1 MPSIQPQQSATS
13 SACAQVT
20 DASPEPFLWT
30 FSQISVSRAW
40 LADSHDANAASVLKL
55 LIFFGLGTIGAI
67 ESVLR
72 MVRRASA
79 VSPPPFGVEAAP
91 AARSSPS
98 EPDSATLP

>member
-30 FSQISVSRAW
+30 FSQISLSRAW

-55 LIFFGLGTIGAI
+55 LIFFGLGMIGAM
-67 ESVLR
+67 ER
-72 MVRRASA
+72 CRADGQARERR
-79 VSPPPFGVEAAP
+79 VG
-91 AARSSPS
+91 
-98 EPDSATLP
+98 ATFRRRGGACCRVKSLGA